1 MHRIQTLLFASVI
14 IAGCRSTTVPSP
26 VLQPTATAS
35 SNDTLTKSIG
45 PWVLTPTRQLNTY
58 HSISETTV
66 HEVSNS
72 TIHQNTIEISTT
84 FTISLDQTHSP
95 LTISGHIDTINFRL
109 QNQQS
114 PENKT
119 LGLPLLFEG
128 ELAPPVLTISMK
140 KSQTP
145 DGICSPFISSILGDL
160 HAVVTIFPTRLVPS
174 FTWKDS
180 TLVTTCTTGGIPT
193 TRRTIQQ
200 FTVVGERTFN
210 TTRAVLLQR
219 LDSTYISGDG
229 AQSNHQI
236 HLKGVGTGTA
246 NIYINPITAVTLGVD
261 LSDKLEITITNS
273 GRARHFIQEVTQ
285 KLQRTN

>member
-109 QNQQS
+109 Q
-114 PENKT
+114 
-119 LGLPLLFEG
+119 EG